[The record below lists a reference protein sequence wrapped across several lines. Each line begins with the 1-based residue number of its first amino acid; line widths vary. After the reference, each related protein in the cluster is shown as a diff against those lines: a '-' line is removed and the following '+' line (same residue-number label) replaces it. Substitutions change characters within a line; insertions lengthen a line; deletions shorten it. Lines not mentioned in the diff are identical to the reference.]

1 MTHVLS
7 LGPALAPSIGG
18 SASRE
23 SRRSV
28 RVFKDWRVQA
38 PKRVNLSLAARKT
51 WRPRIHGSMASFS
64 RCSYFPGTQKL
75 ARPMAWLVV
84 TGFPVGKVLCGSR
97 TSAGSRSSI

>member
-23 SRRSV
+23 SRRTV

-51 WRPRIHGSMASFS
+51 WRRREFMAPWPH
-64 RCSYFPGTQKL
+64 FPGALIFQV
-75 ARPMAWLVV
+75 P
-84 TGFPVGKVLCGSR
+84 
-97 TSAGSRSSI
+97 RSWHVQWRGWW